1 MVVSM
6 TGFGR
11 SNKNE
16 GSFSALVEVKT
27 VNHRFAEYQIRMPRQ
42 LLYLEDKIKKQLNA
56 FIHRG
61 RTEVFITIEGQGVLS
76 RNVHIDWALLDEY
89 YQYIRKIKDRYA
101 IDKEISIRDLTR
113 EELIYIEEKEAGS
126 ENLEK
131 IVLSAVDEAC
141 IQLRQMRKMEGAVL
155 EKDLS
160 HQLNQLKEHVIL
172 LKDYA
177 PNVVQQYQEKLAK
190 RMTDLVSSQFD
201 EGRILTEVAIFADK
215 VDINEEL
222 TRLNSH
228 IKQFTQ
234 TLLVNEA
241 IGRKL
246 DFILQEM
253 NRETNTIGSKANDYK
268 IASEVVE
275 MKSLLEKMKEQVQNV
290 E

>member
-16 GSFSALVEVKT
+16 GSFSALVEIKT

-42 LLYLEDKIKKQLNA
+42 FLYLEDKIKKQLNA
-56 FIHRG
+56 YIQRG
-61 RTEVFITIEGQGVLS
+61 RTEVFITIEGQGILS

-101 IDKEISIRDLTR
+101 IDKEITIQDLTR
-113 EELIYIEEKEAGS
+113 EELINIEEKEANS
-126 ENLEK
+126 ETLEK
-131 IVLSAVDEAC
+131 IVLSAVGEAC
-141 IQLRQMRKMEGAVL
+141 IQLRQMRTMEGAVL

-190 RMTDLVSSQFD
+190 RMNDLVSGQFD

-234 TLLVNEA
+234 TLLASEP